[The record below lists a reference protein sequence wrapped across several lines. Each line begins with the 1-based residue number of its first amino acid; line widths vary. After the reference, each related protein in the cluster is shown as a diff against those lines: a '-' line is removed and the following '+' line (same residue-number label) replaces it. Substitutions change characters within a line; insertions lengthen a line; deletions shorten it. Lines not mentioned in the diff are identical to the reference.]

1 MNNLQFS
8 GHPIYTDRYNSCEQN
23 VCRGEKNMRK
33 NRTAKFIFNGALLAV
48 MAVLGVTAYQV
59 ANKPEHIQ
67 EVLPLESTK
76 ESDTAKTDG
85 DSSTDDSSL
94 AEAGTNMVEAD
105 LDGISDTGILDSE
118 SLINESD
125 NSSAT
130 DMASLDNTVDLTN
143 SADINDTADISSSA
157 DIGESTSV
165 NAQVSLHKGPEI
177 NFSEDTLMEWP
188 VNGHVLIDY
197 SMDQSVYFPTL
208 DQYKLSPAIS
218 VQAVEG
224 APVVSAVNGTV
235 YSIENNAQTGT
246 TVTMELGNGYQAIY
260 GQLTDLD
267 VAEGDTVT
275 KGSIIGYVAAPT
287 IYYSEEGSNL
297 YFAMK
302 KDGEPIDPITYLP

>member
-1 MNNLQFS
+1 
-8 GHPIYTDRYNSCEQN
+8 
-23 VCRGEKNMRK
+23 MRK

-76 ESDTAKTDG
+76 ENDTAKADG
-85 DSSTDDSSL
+85 ANSTDDSSL

-130 DMASLDNTVDLTN
+130 DMASLDNT
-143 SADINDTADISSSA
+143 ADISSSS

-165 NAQVSLHKGPEI
+165 NAQISLHKGPEI

>member
-8 GHPIYTDRYNSCEQN
+8 GHPINTDRYNSCEQN

-33 NRTAKFIFNGALLAV
+33 NRTARFIFNGALLAV

-76 ESDTAKTDG
+76 ENDTAKADG
-85 DSSTDDSSL
+85 ANSTDDSSL
-94 AEAGTNMVEAD
+94 AEAGTNMV
-105 LDGISDTGILDSE
+105 
-118 SLINESD
+118 
-125 NSSAT
+125 
-130 DMASLDNTVDLTN
+130 
-143 SADINDTADISSSA
+143 SSSS

-165 NAQVSLHKGPEI
+165 NAQISLHKGPEI

>member
-8 GHPIYTDRYNSCEQN
+8 GHPINTDRYNSCEQN

-48 MAVLGVTAYQV
+48 KAVLGVTAYQV

-76 ESDTAKTDG
+76 ENDTAKADG
-85 DSSTDDSSL
+85 ANSTDDSSL

-143 SADINDTADISSSA
+143 SADINDTADISSSS

-165 NAQVSLHKGPEI
+165 NAQISLHKGPEI
-177 NFSEDTLMEWP
+177 NFSENTLMEWP

-246 TVTMELGNGYQAIY
+246 TVT
-260 GQLTDLD
+260 
-267 VAEGDTVT
+267 